1 MYINLRTVEDSTR
14 LTAWSRP
21 EQRRE
26 LYKHKLLLFQEKET
40 MTERAV
46 ARPLTCLG
54 GLWC

>member
-1 MYINLRTVEDSTR
+1 MYINLRTEEDSTR

-21 EQRRE
+21 EQRRK
-26 LYKHKLLLFQEKET
+26 LYKHKPLLYQEKET
-40 MTERAV
+40 MTETVV